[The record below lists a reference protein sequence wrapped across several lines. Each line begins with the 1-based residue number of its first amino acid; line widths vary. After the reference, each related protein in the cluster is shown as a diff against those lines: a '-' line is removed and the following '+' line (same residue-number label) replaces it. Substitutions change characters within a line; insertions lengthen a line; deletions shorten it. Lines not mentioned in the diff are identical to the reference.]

1 MGYFDLLGQGTG
13 SYQLS
18 VTGWFRKFEDSSFNW
33 ELATVTGNSQLS
45 VASE

>member
-1 MGYFDLLGQGTG
+1 MGDFDLLGQGHEVTSCKLPVG
-13 SYQLS
+13 S
-18 VTGWFRKFEDSSFNW
+18 RKFEDSSFNW